1 MAQTFYNPNTSGIS
15 LFEDLA
21 NFVKEVSYDQ
31 TQFLTRC
38 GTAKATALTHSWT
51 TQALR
56 AAAANR
62 RAGGYLPSYASS
74 DVTAT
79 VKRNNQIQFMANPYS
94 VEDSLDWI
102 GRPGEGQQEPYDR
115 QTYLKKKELALD
127 IDRGLFVETVVTRDD
142 DAGTAGQMDGIYA
155 WATGSRLIAQQG
167 SPPLTEDLYGDL
179 SQAIAEASGQTAN
192 EAYVNGNLKRS
203 ITNWGTPIR
212 RMAEGKKT
220 YTNSIGEY
228 DGDFGTQRI
237 IWDLHATAG
246 YLLLCKMSEIK
257 VAYGVPMKTVELGK
271 TRDSRQGYVK
281 TELTLEIQNP
291 NTVGLMTGLSNA

>member
-1 MAQTFYNPNTSGIS
+1 MAQVFHNPNVSGIS

-21 NFVKEVSYDQ
+21 NFVKEISYDQ

-62 RAGGYLPSYASS
+62 RAGGYSPTFAAG

-79 VKRNNQIQFMANPYS
+79 VKRNNQVQFMASPFQ

-102 GRPGEGQQEPYDR
+102 GRPGEGQQATFER
-115 QTYLKKKELALD
+115 QVYLKKKELSLD
-127 IDRGLFVETVVTRDD
+127 MDRGLLVETVVTRDD

-155 WATGSRLIAQQG
+155 WATGKRLIPTTG
-167 SPPLTEDLYGDL
+167 SPNLSEDLYNDL
-179 SQAIAEASGQTAN
+179 AQEIVEASGLTPDTAF
-192 EAYVNGNLKRS
+192 VNGTLKRS
-203 ITNWGTPIR
+203 ITNWGTSIR
-212 RMAEGKKT
+212 RIPDAKKV

-237 IWDLHATAG
+237 VWDLHATAG
-246 YLLLCKMSEIK
+246 YLLLCRMSEVF
-257 VAYGVPMKTVELGK
+257 VAFGVPIKSVEIGK
-271 TRDSRQGYVK
+271 TRDARGGYVK
-281 TELTLEIQNP
+281 TELTLEVRNP
-291 NTVGLMTGLSNA
+291 NTVGVTTGLNG

>member
-1 MAQTFYNPNTSGIS
+1 MTAFYNPNTSGIS

-21 NFVKEVSYDQ
+21 NFVKEISYDQ

-62 RAGGYLPSYASS
+62 RAGGYSPTFAAS
-74 DVTAT
+74 DVTAS
-79 VKRNNQIQFMANPYS
+79 VKRNNQVQFMANPYS

-102 GRPGEGQQEPYDR
+102 GRPGEGQQAAYDR

-127 IDRGLFVETVVTRDD
+127 IDRGALVETVVTRDD

-155 WATGSRLIAQQG
+155 WATGSRLIALTG
-167 SPPLTEDLYGDL
+167 SPSLTEGLYGDL
-179 SQAIAEASGQTAN
+179 AQAIAEASGQTPT
-192 EAYVNGNLKRS
+192 EAFVNGNLKRS
-203 ITNWGTPIR
+203 ITNWGTSIR
-212 RMAEGKKT
+212 RMSESNKT
-220 YTNSIGEY
+220 YVNSIGEY

-246 YLLLCKMSEIK
+246 YLLLCKMGEISI
-257 VAYGVPMKTVELGK
+257 AYGVPIKTVELGK
-271 TRDSRQGYVK
+271 ERDTRRGYVK
-281 TELTLEIQNP
+281 SELTLEVKNP
-291 NTVGLMTGLSNA
+291 NTVGVMTGLAG